1 MKLKFNTAFAES
13 ICHSKQTARIIR
25 TNHYCPKWS
34 ALSALVFA
42 LAFLFVS
49 TNIYAQATA
58 TGNQHRIEMFADKL
72 VEGED
77 YLAYR
82 MMLHEV
88 TDKNGNTT
96 DITSRYSIEAI
107 IPGPTIIMD
116 EGDVAEITLF
126 NRIPNPDLVVNPH
139 HHENISLH
147 VHGVHYEFHSDGTL
161 KYINL
166 SEDQGAT
173 LVQSYTYRWDAAPGT
188 AGTWPYHDHNMN
200 THNGAEDKGL
210 FGALIVN
217 PASGAIPISQGGNN
231 TSVSLSSIDKDY
243 VLYVLDDVFVGTEI
257 DRQTGEQ
264 TPVWVNPTLSAQKGS
279 NVRFHLIALGTNLSQ
294 FVLPGYSWVDAGTN
308 NAISEKA
315 MGPLEKHV
323 VTIQADASS
332 NYMNTT
338 FSGRTQGMIGNF
350 NVSP

>member
-1 MKLKFNTAFAES
+1 MTQLFNM
-13 ICHSKQTARIIR
+13 
-25 TNHYCPKWS
+25 
-34 ALSALVFA
+34 A
-42 LAFLFVS
+42 LAKSINYSKLAPRITRFKFFYSKWAVLPALIVTIALFSFGNNAMAKKVS
-49 TNIYAQATA
+49 

-72 VEGED
+72 IEGED

-88 TDKNGNTT
+88 TDKNGKTM
-96 DITSRYSIEAI
+96 DITSRYSIEPI

-116 EGDVAEITLF
+116 EGDVADITLF
-126 NRIPNPDLVVNPH
+126 NRVPNSSETQ
-139 HHENISLH
+139 HHENVSLH
-147 VHGVHYEFHSDGTL
+147 VHGVHYQFHSDGTL

-166 SEDQGAT
+166 AEDQGAT
-173 LVQSYTYRWDAAPGT
+173 LVQSYTYHWDAAPGT

-217 PASGAIPISQGGNN
+217 STSPTVAINPGGK
-231 TSVSLSSIDKDY
+231 SKVVPLRSIKKEY

-257 DRQTGEQ
+257 DNKTGEQ
-264 TPVWVNPTLSAQKGS
+264 TPVWFNPTLSAQKGS

-294 FVLPGYSWVDAGTN
+294 FALPGYSWVDAGTN
-308 NAISEKA
+308 NAISGKA

-323 VTIQADASS
+323 VTIQAKDSS
-332 NYMNTT
+332 SYRNTT
-338 FSGRTQGMIGNF
+338 FSGISQGMTGSF
-350 NVSP
+350 KVKP

>member
-1 MKLKFNTAFAES
+1 MTQLFNM
-13 ICHSKQTARIIR
+13 
-25 TNHYCPKWS
+25 
-34 ALSALVFA
+34 A
-42 LAFLFVS
+42 LAKSIYYSKLAPRPIRLNRFYSKKIVLPILIVAISLFSFGTKASAQEAS
-49 TNIYAQATA
+49 T
-58 TGNQHRIEMFADKL
+58 GSQHRIEMFADKL
-72 VEGED
+72 IEGED

-88 TDKNGNTT
+88 TDQNGNTT

-107 IPGPTIIMD
+107 VPGPTIIMD
-116 EGDVAEITLF
+116 EGDVADITLF
-126 NRIPNPDLVVNPH
+126 NRVPNPDEILH
-139 HHENISLH
+139 QENVSLH
-147 VHGVHYEFHSDGTL
+147 VHGVHYQFHSDGTL

-166 SEDQGAT
+166 AEDQGAT

-217 PASGAIPISQGGNN
+217 PASGNVTISRGGNSSN
-231 TSVSLSSIDKDY
+231 TTLSSIQKEY
-243 VLYVLDDVFVGTEI
+243 VLYVLDDIFVGTEI
-257 DRQTGEQ
+257 DSQTGEQ
-264 TPVWVNPTLSAQKGS
+264 TPVWVNPTLTAQRGS

-294 FVLPGYSWVDAGTN
+294 FSLPGYGWVDAGTN
-308 NAISEKA
+308 FVISEKA

-323 VTIQADASS
+323 VTIQADTSS

-338 FSGRTQGMIGNF
+338 FSGVSQGMIGRF
-350 NVSP
+350 NVNP

>member
-1 MKLKFNTAFAES
+1 MKLKFNVAFAES
-13 ICHSKQTARIIR
+13 IRYSKQTARIIR
-25 TNHYCPKWS
+25 RNHYCPKWS
-34 ALSALVFA
+34 VASALVFA
-42 LAFLFVS
+42 LSFLFVCVN
-49 TNIYAQATA
+49 TYAQETA

-72 VEGED
+72 FEDHD

-82 MMLHEV
+82 MMSHVV

-116 EGDVAEITLF
+116 EGDVAEITLY
-126 NRIPNPDLVVNPH
+126 NRIPNPEEAARPH

-173 LVQSYTYRWDAAPGT
+173 LVQSYTYRWNAAPGT

-217 PASGAIPISQGGNN
+217 STAPAVAINPGGQSK
-231 TSVSLSSIDKDY
+231 TVPLSSIKKEY

-257 DRQTGEQ
+257 DNQTGEQ
-264 TPVWVNPTLSAQKGS
+264 TPVWVNPALSAQKGS

-294 FVLPGYSWVDAGTN
+294 FALPGYSWVDAGTN

-323 VTIQADASS
+323 VTIQADDSS

-338 FSGRTQGMIGNF
+338 FTGRSQGMTGNF